1 MPVTQAPSGFGL
13 SDDQR
18 EILAQVDRFARAELH
33 PLQQRMDDD
42 EWWPEHAFPLLA
54 DAGYLGAMAPTEL
67 GGAGLDFFASGLV
80 VQAVA
85 RWNPAIALSLLVHE
99 NLCMNNI
106 RVNASEE
113 LCRRYIPGMCEGR
126 LVGALGLTEPGA
138 GSDALGGMRTT
149 ARRDGDDY
157 VLNGTKLFITN
168 GPIADVVLLYAKTD
182 PALGAH
188 GISAFVVETGTPG
201 FTVSQK
207 LVKMGLRGSPT
218 AELVLEDC
226 RVPAGNLVGEEN
238 RGVAVVMSG
247 LDLERIGLAFLIIG
261 MAERAL
267 ELTIE
272 YARSREQFGRPIGEF
287 QLVQGMVADIYTD
300 LESLRSF
307 TYHVAAE
314 VNGLEHGAAH
324 THVAKRAAAVVLQA
338 GRTYTRI
345 ADKALQVHGGAGYI
359 WETEINRLYRAGKL
373 WEIGA
378 GTTEIRQV
386 IIAQELLRS

>member
-1 MPVTQAPSGFGL
+1 MPATEASSGFGL
-13 SDDQR
+13 TADQR
-18 EILAQVDRFARAELH
+18 EILEQVDRFARIELH
-33 PLQQRMDDD
+33 PLQQRMDDE
-42 EWWPEHAFPLLA
+42 EWWPEHVFPLFG
-54 DAGYLGAMAPTEL
+54 DNGYLGVMAPTEL

-85 RWNPAIALSLLVHE
+85 RWNPAVALSLLVHE

-106 RVNASEE
+106 LANAGEE
-113 LCRRYIPGMCEGR
+113 LRRRYIPAMCEGR

-149 ARRDGDDY
+149 ARRDGDGY

-168 GPIADVVLLYAKTD
+168 GPIADVVLVYAKTD
-182 PALGAH
+182 PSLGTH
-188 GISAFVVETGTPG
+188 GISAFIVETGTAG
-201 FTVSQK
+201 FAVSQK

-218 AELVLEDC
+218 AELVFEDC
-226 RVPAGNLVGEEN
+226 RVPATNLVGEEN

-247 LDLERIGLAFLIIG
+247 LDLERIGLAFLIVG

-267 ELTIE
+267 ELTIDH
-272 YARSREQFGRPIGEF
+272 ARSREQFGRAIAEF
-287 QLVQGMVADIYTD
+287 QLVQGMVADMYAE

-307 TYHVAAE
+307 TYHVGAE
-314 VNGLEHGAAH
+314 VNALPHGTAH
-324 THVAKRAAAVVLQA
+324 KHVAKRAAAVVLQA
-338 GRTYTRI
+338 ARMFSSV

-359 WETEINRLYRAGKL
+359 WETEINRLYRAAKL

-378 GTTEIRQV
+378 GTTEIRQI
-386 IIAQELLRS
+386 IIAQELLTR